1 MVYVK
6 MTVFAEPPR
15 QSNGNNG
22 AKSWEMS
29 FEEA

>member
-15 QSNGNNG
+15 QSNDNSGE
-22 AKSWEMS
+22 KSWEMV
-29 FEEA
+29 FEQA

>member
-15 QSNGNNG
+15 QSNGNDG
-22 AKSWEMS
+22 TKSWEMS